1 MTTSELVAQ
10 VLERSGSDAVF
21 RATALHDPVAA
32 LAQVARE
39 NGLTIQGDEA
49 ESVAFVRAPEDPA
62 PADPAPADRETARAV
77 YVLPAPPPHPF

>member
-1 MTTSELVAQ
+1 MTTSELVDQ
-10 VLERSGSDAVF
+10 VLERSATDAVF

-49 ESVAFVRAPEDPA
+49 ESVVFVRAPDEAA
-62 PADPAPADRETARAV
+62 PINRDTARAV